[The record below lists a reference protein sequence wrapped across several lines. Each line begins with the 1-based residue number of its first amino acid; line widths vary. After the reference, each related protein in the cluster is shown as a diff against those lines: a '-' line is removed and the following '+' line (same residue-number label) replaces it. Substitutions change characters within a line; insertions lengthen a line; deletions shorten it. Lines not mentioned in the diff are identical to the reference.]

1 VKAERPLGF
10 LSLFALGLNG
20 IVGVGIFFTPA
31 EIARAAPAGGS
42 VKVFAL
48 TAAMLLPVAFV
59 FARLSRRYDS
69 DGGPVVY
76 ARAAFAPWLSYAVG
90 WMAYVSAV
98 LSTASTCAGLAQALV
113 GSGGARALG
122 AVLATALAALCAG
135 GIVLSARVW
144 TALTVAKLLP
154 LLLLAGVGLFA
165 VQRGVVAAPAPATP
179 DASWLGAALLATFSF
194 QGFEIVPVVAGQA
207 RSFGRV
213 VPLATVA
220 SLVAATLLYLAL
232 QATCVRALG
241 GGLGASEAPLADAAA
256 SLGGAGMRTL
266 LTWGTSVSALGIAF
280 GMMAMTPRYLAALA
294 SEEALGGRLH
304 EHTRGVPLRALGL
317 TWLLVVGLVVALGAR
332 LGELLVLSSVAVLC
346 QFASAAA
353 ALAWLALRRRDGFSP
368 RDAALAAPALVVP
381 VLLVAQGTRA
391 EWATAAA
398 ALALGYVVRWAS
410 RR

>member
-1 VKAERPLGF
+1 MKAARPLGF

-20 IVGVGIFFTPA
+20 IVGVGIFFTPS
-31 EIARAAPAGGS
+31 EIARAAPPGGS
-42 VKVFAL
+42 VMVFAL
-48 TAAMLLPVAFV
+48 TAAMLLPIAFV
-59 FARLSRRYDS
+59 FARLSRRYDT

-76 ARAAFAPWLSYAVG
+76 ARAAFPPWLSFAVG

-98 LSTASTCAGLAQALV
+98 LSTASTCAGLAQALMGT
-113 GSGGARALG
+113 GSARVVA
-122 AVLATALAALCAG
+122 AVLATMLAALCAG

-144 TALTVAKLLP
+144 TALTVVKLLP
-154 LLLLAGVGLFA
+154 LLLLAAVGLFA
-165 VQRGVVAAPAPATP
+165 VQRASTVPLPAAAPG
-179 DASWLGAALLATFSF
+179 ASWLGAALLATFSF

-232 QATCVRALG
+232 QTTCVRALG
-241 GGLGASEAPLADAAA
+241 GGLGASGAPLADAAA
-256 SLGGAGMRTL
+256 ALGGTGMRTL
-266 LTWGTSVSALGIAF
+266 LTWGTSLSALGIAF

-294 SEEALGGRLH
+294 GEESLGGRLH
-304 EHTRGVPLRALGL
+304 EQTRGVPLRALAL
-317 TWLLVVGLVVALGAR
+317 TWLVVVGLVIALGAR

-368 RDAALAAPALVVP
+368 RDAVLAAPALVVP

-398 ALALGYVVRWAS
+398 ALGLGYVVRWGS
-410 RR
+410 KR